1 MPQLTVIAGPN
12 GSGKS
17 TLTRNIQLELN
28 VPVVDPD
35 AEAKKI
41 NNFAPES
48 VALTAGKQALRLA
61 KGYLANN
68 DSFAVETTLAG
79 NTYLKMMQQAKQQG
93 YEVSLLFI
101 GINNV
106 NTNIERV
113 ADRVATGG
121 HNVPEED
128 IRRRYER
135 SMANLPIAVG
145 LANNITI
152 FDNSTSLKYQAKLT
166 IENAKI
172 TQQAENLPKWLTDA
186 ISQKQI
192 QLFQSGSIAQFIYP
206 IARDLINTNQNLLVE
221 SSSNIFE
228 LVGKNY
234 KLILNQN
241 DNQLSLFNQG
251 QNSLELAR
259 YNTVNGCLIATRG
272 LSENDLSNWNQV
284 QQELQQN
291 QSSLNASQQQRQRQ
305 ERGRGSYL

>member
-1 MPQLTVIAGPN
+1 MPRLTVIAGPN

-17 TLTRNIQLELN
+17 TLTRNIQAELD

-41 NNFAPES
+41 NESDPES
-48 VALTAGKQALRLA
+48 VALAAGKQAIRLA
-61 KGYLANN
+61 RGYLANN
-68 DSFAVETTLAG
+68 ESFAVETTLAG
-79 NTYLKMMQQAKQQG
+79 NTYLKMIERAKQQG

-135 SMANLPIAVG
+135 SMANLP
-145 LANNITI
+145 LAIQLADDSTI
-152 FDNSTSLKYQAKLT
+152 FDNSTSSGHQAKLT

-172 TQQAENLPKWLTDA
+172 TQQVENLPEWLTNA
-186 ISQKQI
+186 ISQEQI
-192 QLFQSGSIAQFIYP
+192 QQFQSGSIAQLIYP
-206 IARDLINTNQNLLVE
+206 IARDLINTNQNILVE
-221 SSSNIFE
+221 SSSNVFE
-228 LVGKNY
+228 LVGNNY
-234 KLILNQN
+234 KLVLNQN
-241 DNQLSLFNQG
+241 NNQLSLFNQN

-259 YNTVNGCLIATRG
+259 YNTINGSLIATKG
-272 LSENDLSNWNQV
+272 LSEIDLSNWNRV

-291 QSSLNASQQQRQRQ
+291 QPGLDEHGEHGLSL
-305 ERGRGSYL
+305 